1 MNQSDF
7 LVIGSGVAGLFFAV
21 RMAEAGTVA
30 VVTKRGRSDT
40 NTSWAQGGIAAVTG
54 EADSFEQHAADTLKC
69 GAGLCREDVV
79 ESVVRSA
86 PSRIDELA
94 SLGVDF
100 SREDGRLA
108 LGREGGHSAKRIVHS
123 HDRTGRAIQ
132 EALVQRALEH
142 PNIHFYP
149 NHMAV
154 GLIQDRHLEDS
165 HTDNGTVHGAYI
177 FDAEANRVEPFVA
190 KRTILATGGAGKVY
204 RYTSNPDV
212 ATGDGIAM
220 AYRAGAR
227 VANLEFVQFHP
238 TCLYH
243 PEAKS
248 FLLSET
254 LRGEGGELKRTDGFP
269 FMKDYHPDGELASR
283 DVVARAIDQE
293 LKTSGA
299 KFVYLDMTHL
309 DADRVRNRFPHIY
322 ERCNEFGIDITTDP
336 IPVVPATHY
345 FCGGVNVDGFGRASL
360 DHLFALGEV
369 SHTGLHGANR
379 LASNSLLEAVAF
391 AESASTMLLKDDAL
405 KSEAYPSALPWEA
418 VRTERLMESVIIEH
432 DWETARRI
440 MWDYVGIVRSDH
452 RLKIGLERMQQL
464 SNTVESL
471 YWKCDITQDLLEL
484 RNVVLVGE
492 LVIRCAL
499 QRKESRGLHHT
510 ETYPERDDK
519 RFLHDTILEIGEE

>member
-123 HDRTGRAIQ
+123 HDRTGRASQ

-177 FDAEANRVEPFVA
+177 FDVEANRVEPFVA

-254 LRGEGGELKRTDGFP
+254 LRRITIPMENWRHATWWP
-269 FMKDYHPDGELASR
+269 AQS
-283 DVVARAIDQE
+283 I
-293 LKTSGA
+293 
-299 KFVYLDMTHL
+299 
-309 DADRVRNRFPHIY
+309 RN
-322 ERCNEFGIDITTDP
+322 
-336 IPVVPATHY
+336 
-345 FCGGVNVDGFGRASL
+345 
-360 DHLFALGEV
+360 
-369 SHTGLHGANR
+369 
-379 LASNSLLEAVAF
+379 
-391 AESASTMLLKDDAL
+391 
-405 KSEAYPSALPWEA
+405 
-418 VRTERLMESVIIEH
+418 
-432 DWETARRI
+432 
-440 MWDYVGIVRSDH
+440 
-452 RLKIGLERMQQL
+452 
-464 SNTVESL
+464 
-471 YWKCDITQDLLEL
+471 
-484 RNVVLVGE
+484 
-492 LVIRCAL
+492 
-499 QRKESRGLHHT
+499 
-510 ETYPERDDK
+510 
-519 RFLHDTILEIGEE
+519 